1 MYDDGQEL
9 DEDEGQVTGMMHA
22 TVISD
27 DGDDDMGEGGI
38 EVMNPHG

>member
-1 MYDDGQEL
+1 
-9 DEDEGQVTGMMHA
+9 MHA

>member
-1 MYDDGQEL
+1 
-9 DEDEGQVTGMMHA
+9 MMHA